1 MDDYEKELDE
11 YILHMA
17 ELAMYANTLA
27 DDVLGLA
34 SSRLDGLGGIV
45 EEFGPVRT
53 KGRYRELLATLD
65 EGSPLFIEMV
75 SDALF
80 PAVGAVASLEM
91 GWLERLLSPVY
102 RGKVKP
108 PARLVEKL
116 LMSTYD
122 GRTSIQDY
130 PALLSSRL
138 MSASTGAAKSMHL
151 FSVPN
156 EDARKAV
163 DEYRPVAGRGVSSDV
178 ATIMDS
184 TARGTERLVYEGI
197 GSVRELVWVSTLDGR
212 TCIVCGTRHGMR
224 FAKGSEPMCPAH
236 HRCRCILAPAREGF
250 SPPSYS
256 EWLSRQTEETKYR
269 ILGRSRYRL
278 YKEGMGLDRFV
289 SDGRKLRLDE
299 IE

>member
-1 MDDYEKELDE
+1 MDEYEKELDE

-17 ELAMYANTLA
+17 ELAMYANALA

-34 SSRLDGLGGIV
+34 SSRLDELGGIV
-45 EEFGPVRT
+45 EEFGSVRT
-53 KGRYRELLATLD
+53 KTRYRELLSMLD
-65 EGSPLFIEMV
+65 EGAPLFIEMV

-80 PAVGAVASLEM
+80 PAVGAVSSLEM
-91 GWLERLLSPVY
+91 GWLERLLSQVY
-102 RGKVKP
+102 RGKVRT

-130 PALLSSRL
+130 PSLLSSRL

-151 FSVPN
+151 FSVTN

-163 DEYRPVAGRGVSSDV
+163 DEYRPVAVRGVSSDV

-212 TCIVCGTRHGMR
+212 TCIVCGTRHGLR
-224 FAKGSEPMCPAH
+224 FSKGSEPMCPAH
-236 HRCRCILAPAREGF
+236 HRCRCILAPAKEGF

-256 EWLSRQTEETKYR
+256 EWLSRQTEETKCR

-278 YKEGMGLDRFV
+278 YKDGMSLDRFV
-289 SDGRKLRLDE
+289 SDGRKLRLE
-299 IE
+299 ELE